1 MGTDFEDKEEEQ
13 IQPEEDDIDWLQYAQ
28 GEEQALRQLDRTDY
42 IALFIASIQTI
53 FLPLVVLV
61 IVLLAINFWLQIV
74 AG

>member
-1 MGTDFEDKEEEQ
+1 MSTDFEDKEKEQ
-13 IQPEEDDIDWLQYAQ
+13 IEPEEEEIDWLQYAQ
-28 GEEQALRQLDRTDY
+28 AEEQALRPLDRTDY

-61 IVLLAINFWLQIV
+61 IVFLAINFWLQIV